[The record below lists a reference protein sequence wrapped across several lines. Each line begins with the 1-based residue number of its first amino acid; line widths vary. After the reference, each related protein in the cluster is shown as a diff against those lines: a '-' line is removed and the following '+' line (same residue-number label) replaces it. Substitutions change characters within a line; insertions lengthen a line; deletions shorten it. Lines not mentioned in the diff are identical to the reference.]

1 MYQMHHPLLRTQY
14 DCYLEECEENDRNCF
29 QNGQCADKHDVYTVS
44 RVDISPRYNRS
55 IEEGNIGSNDMALI
69 TLDRVVSL
77 TGTIIPICLPSP
89 GQIQRLLSVKNMFV
103 TGWGK
108 LSRSIKSSDVLQ
120 QLQVYIR

>member
-1 MYQMHHPLLRTQY
+1 M
-14 DCYLEECEENDRNCF
+14 
-29 QNGQCADKHDVYTVS
+29 G
-44 RVDISPRYNRS
+44 SPRCNRS

-120 QLQVYIR
+120 QLQAKIVPQSTCNSKWHRTLPNNVVCVT